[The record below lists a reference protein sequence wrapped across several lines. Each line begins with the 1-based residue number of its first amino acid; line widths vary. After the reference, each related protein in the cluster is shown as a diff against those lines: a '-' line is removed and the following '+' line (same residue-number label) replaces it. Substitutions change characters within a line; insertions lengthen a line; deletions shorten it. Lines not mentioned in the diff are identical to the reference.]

1 MTHVSNLKLCKTS
14 SLLAETDAT
23 HVLWL
28 LFLHLRHFECIPFPR
43 KACRRNCGVKCG
55 SCCGCQSRSAQS
67 ELSNCSFVLVGH
79 SYIVEWLFWMGMESL
94 LLKKQAPNVAETFF
108 QASRLP
114 GDPSTYAWK
123 PGELFKEPWQL
134 VISERTWCAT
144 GFPMEAASS
153 GHLESNA
160 PYSCTCRRHCRES
173 ASWAKKTLC
182 PRCQSARVTPCKAR
196 PVKIA

>member
-1 MTHVSNLKLCKTS
+1 
-14 SLLAETDAT
+14 
-23 HVLWL
+23 
-28 LFLHLRHFECIPFPR
+28 
-43 KACRRNCGVKCG
+43 
-55 SCCGCQSRSAQS
+55 
-67 ELSNCSFVLVGH
+67 
-79 SYIVEWLFWMGMESL
+79 MESL

-123 PGELFKEPWQL
+123 PGELFKEPWPL

-153 GHLESNA
+153 GHLESKA
-160 PYSCTCRRHCRES
+160 PYSCPTVVDTVGNPLLGQ
-173 ASWAKKTLC
+173 KTTLC